1 MTAKEYLE
9 RIGKLE
15 RKISAMKMR
24 SAEYDRLSLSIPGPS
39 YGERIGSNPNRNTEA
54 PFLKWIIKKHDLD
67 LEIEKLEKKLKDMQA
82 EALLK
87 IEELENEDF
96 TEILNFI
103 NTNIMPSINDKSIL
117 GQDLLNLFFTI
128 PINFILNK
136 FWVYRR

>member
-39 YGERIGSNPNRNTEA
+39 YGEKIGSNPNRNTEA
-54 PFLKWIIKKHDLD
+54 PFLRWIIKKHDLD

-87 IEELENEDF
+87 IEELDNEDYKNVLVMRYIKGIEWK
-96 TEILNFI
+96 EISQSLYVSLSTVKRWHSEAI
-103 NTNIMPSINDKSIL
+103 GKI
-117 GQDLLNLFFTI
+117 
-128 PINFILNK
+128 
-136 FWVYRR
+136 VV